1 MINEISNEAVM
12 VSGWRLWSLWSLIVK
27 DGVRIEVGL
36 GVKQRPAACM

>member
-12 VSGWRLWSLWSLIVK
+12 VSSQRPRSPIVK

-36 GVKQRPAACM
+36 GMKWRPAACA